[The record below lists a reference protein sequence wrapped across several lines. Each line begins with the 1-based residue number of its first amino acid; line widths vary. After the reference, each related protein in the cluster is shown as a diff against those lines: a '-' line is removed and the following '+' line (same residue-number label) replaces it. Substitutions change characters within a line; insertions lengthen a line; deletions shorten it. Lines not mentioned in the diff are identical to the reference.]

1 MDGRTKG
8 IIIRD
13 HFFGSVDPSG
23 AVVPAGASS
32 GRGVPVTA
40 ASAAVEDVEGGGVIV
55 ENRL

>member
-1 MDGRTKG
+1 MM
-8 IIIRD
+8 RD